1 MNFLRYGNKAALI
14 IGVILMI
21 ADSAIPVAHEFGA
34 WQVGCMFCVWYS
46 ASAIKEDERIG
57 KKLKK
62 WLYGYLAVVFVLAI
76 LLHEAV
82 DSSPPQSGRSIA
94 SSLKALG
101 IGGK

>member
-1 MNFLRYGNKAALI
+1 MNFFRYGNKAALI

-21 ADSAIPVAHEFGA
+21 ADSAIPVTHDFGA

-46 ASAIKEDERIG
+46 ASAIREDERVG

-76 LLHEAV
+76 FLHDGV
-82 DSSPPQSGRSIA
+82 DSSSPRTEQSIA
-94 SSLKALG
+94 SSFKALG
-101 IGGK
+101 IGRK